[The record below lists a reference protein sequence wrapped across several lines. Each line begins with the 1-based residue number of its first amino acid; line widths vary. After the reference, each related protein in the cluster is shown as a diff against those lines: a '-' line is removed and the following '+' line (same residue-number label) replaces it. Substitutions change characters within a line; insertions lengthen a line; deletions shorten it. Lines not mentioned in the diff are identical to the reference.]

1 MININIL
8 FQLKILKCHFAKVV
22 ILRVTLKI
30 PSIQIPNSNFM
41 GICHFLNYNIIILI
55 PPTITIVA
63 NRCHNQHHN
72 SATATIFIAT
82 HCHHHYSYTLSSPL
96 PSTFITTT
104 TIITKSLPQWYNSS
118 FTSIIS
124 NILIIKNTNLYWKD

>member
-1 MININIL
+1 
-8 FQLKILKCHFAKVV
+8 
-22 ILRVTLKI
+22 
-30 PSIQIPNSNFM
+30 M
-41 GICHFLNYNIIILI
+41 GKLGYKLDEIFTYLYKSSLQHYNIIILI

-96 PSTFITTT
+96 PSTFVTTT
-104 TIITKSLPQWYNSS
+104 TIITKSLPQ
-118 FTSIIS
+118 
-124 NILIIKNTNLYWKD
+124 